1 MPASLDQEVL
11 GSIDA
16 LLDEALHDVVAP
28 PPDVRAEEAARRRRI
43 GGISLMAIASAS
55 IAALG
60 LLAGQVGPAGILVVC
75 VVAIALLT
83 TGAWLI
89 DRAGKDELRRH
100 TAIQADTDRG
110 ALGEALDV
118 ITLAVARRRR
128 HFGVSMLVMACFC
141 ICIFSA
147 GLPGGGSFFTLMWGG
162 YSILLIGVG
171 AWQIERSAKEA
182 LRAQA
187 MRDAALHRKAAQAGT
202 HIRRVR

>member
-1 MPASLDQEVL
+1 MDREAL

-28 PPDVRAEEAARRRRI
+28 PPDVRTEEAARRRRI
-43 GGISLMAIASAS
+43 VGISLMAIASAS

-60 LLAGQVGPAGILVVC
+60 LLAGQVGPAGMLVVC
-75 VVAIALLT
+75 AVAIALLT

-89 DRAGKDELRRH
+89 DRAVKDELHRH
-100 TAIQADTDRG
+100 TALQADADRG
-110 ALGEALDV
+110 ALGEALDAM
-118 ITLAVARRRR
+118 TLAVARRRR
-128 HFGVSMLVMACFC
+128 HFGISMLVLACFC
-141 ICIFSA
+141 ICVFSA
-147 GLPGGGSFFTLMWGG
+147 GLPGGGSFFRLMWGG
-162 YSILLIGVG
+162 FSILLIGVG

-187 MRDAALHRKAAQAGT
+187 IRDAALHRKAAQAGT